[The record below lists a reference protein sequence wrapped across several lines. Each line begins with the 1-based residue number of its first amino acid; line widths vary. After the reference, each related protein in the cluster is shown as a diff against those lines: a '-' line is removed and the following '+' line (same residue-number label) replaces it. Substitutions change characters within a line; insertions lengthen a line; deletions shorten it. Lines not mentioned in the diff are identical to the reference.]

1 VAVKFVGLMAILV
14 CVAMA
19 QNNATYDAPQK
30 RVSADAYKSA
40 PAKIR
45 AALKEKHC
53 ELPSARSMDHTPL
66 NIVSGHFAAPGQTDW
81 AAICILPDNTT
92 RAFIFWG
99 QAGPPPCPTEISSG
113 WALTTKM
120 PHGEAGSLYLL
131 RQVKAQILEYRKFF
145 GDPNTAPV
153 DHDGVEVGGDQASLI
168 YYCYKGKWLELQGA
182 D

>member
-1 VAVKFVGLMAILV
+1 MRLLGAILILA
-14 CVAMA
+14 CVAAA
-19 QNNATYDAPQK
+19 QDNATYNPPQR
-30 RVSADAYKSA
+30 RVSPDAYKKA

-45 AALKEKHC
+45 AALQQKHC
-53 ELPSARSMDHTPL
+53 ELPSGQSMDDTPL
-66 NIVSGHFAAPGQTDW
+66 NIVSGHFAAPGHTDW

-92 RAFIFWG
+92 RALIFWG
-99 QAGPPPCPTEISSG
+99 KPGPPPCPAEITHG
-113 WALTTKM
+113 WALETKM
-120 PHGEAGSLYLL
+120 PPGQAGSLYLM

-145 GDPNTAPV
+145 GDTNTAPV